1 MAFRKPDEIAEA
13 AIEAGMKKIKLPLPS
28 LLVLGFLGGAFIA
41 LGYLLD
47 IRVIGD
53 LPKEWGSLSSLI
65 GAAVFP
71 VGLILV
77 VLAGAELIT
86 GNMMSVAMALF
97 SRKISVKE
105 LAINWGIV
113 TIMNLIGALFVAYFF
128 GHLVGLTETGPYL
141 EKTIA
146 VAQGKL
152 ALL

>member
-1 MAFRKPDEIAEA
+1 M
-13 AIEAGMKKIKLPLPS
+13 
-28 LLVLGFLGGAFIA
+28 
-41 LGYLLD
+41 
-47 IRVIGD
+47 
-53 LPKEWGSLSSLI
+53 GSLSSLI

-141 EKTIA
+141 EKRLPLPKESLI
-146 VAQGKL
+146 
-152 ALL
+152 